1 MATATEITVKVE
13 VKPDIT
19 EESAL
24 RCLKIVEWYMNE
36 HNDLQII
43 GETDSCGYERYT
55 IRKKPWLEG
64 GTDDE
69 AR

>member
-1 MATATEITVKVE
+1 MATATEITVRVE

-43 GETDSCGYERYT
+43 ADREPDGYERYT

-64 GTDDE
+64 RTDDE

>member
-1 MATATEITVKVE
+1 MATATEITFHFD

-19 EESAL
+19 QESAG
-24 RCLKIVEWYMNE
+24 RCLKILEWYMNE

-43 GETDSCGYERYT
+43 VDKEKDGYERYT

-64 GTDDE
+64 ENND
-69 AR
+69 

>member
-24 RCLKIVEWYMNE
+24 RRLKIVEWYMNE

-43 GETDSCGYERYT
+43 ADREPDGYERYT

-64 GTDDE
+64 GTDDQNG
-69 AR
+69 